1 MTTTYMAQSGTRVGR
16 QRERISMPKTA
27 PFLEENLKRGT
38 VHYSI
43 AALPNSNMNHKCNFE
58 FPSSHMGK
66 VKKKKKKKEKLT
78 HLIPTHTKYHFNMLS
93 IQKIIDILFHSFFLY
108 RVTKIECAFYS

>member
-66 VKKKKKKKEKLT
+66 VKKKKKKGKINT
-78 HLIPTHTKYHFNMLS
+78 FNPNTYQISFQHVINTKNY
-93 IQKIIDILFHSFFLY
+93 
-108 RVTKIECAFYS
+108 